1 MPQRPRILLLIPH
14 LGGGGAEKV
23 VALLAQGL
31 PAEKYQIHLGLVTQ
45 SHIESADM
53 PPCVTVYPLGASRVR
68 FATARLIKLIW
79 RIRPDVV
86 LSGIAHLNFL
96 VLLLKPLLP
105 RGTRLVIRQSGT
117 ASRSLSYDRPPPYTR
132 FLYRFL
138 YRHADEV
145 VCSTKAMAQDLVAV
159 AGIDEKLITVL
170 PNPLDGKNIEAAL
183 GTQPRWNSPGPNL
196 LAIGRLSRE
205 KGFDLLIEAM
215 KSVAQQYPTVRLTI
229 LGTGPEEANLKAQCR
244 KLDLDRFV
252 AFAGYEKLPYS
263 YYPGTTLYVLPSRH
277 EGMPNALLE
286 AVSAG
291 LPVVAT
297 PASGG
302 IVELLHN
309 HPQAWVVPGI
319 SSAALAAT
327 VVQAL
332 DHLVPH
338 S

>member
-1 MPQRPRILLLIPH
+1 MPQRPKILLLIPH

-23 VALLAQGL
+23 VALLSQGL
-31 PAEKYQIHLGLVTQ
+31 PAGKYDIHLGLVTQ
-45 SHIESADM
+45 SHIEPADM
-53 PPCVTVYPLGASRVR
+53 PPSVTVYPLGASRVR
-68 FATARLIKLIW
+68 FAAAKLIKLIW
-79 RIRPDVV
+79 RVGPDVV

-105 RGTRLVIRQSGT
+105 HGVRLVIRQSGT
-117 ASRSLSYDRPPPYTR
+117 ASRSLSYDRLPPYTR

-145 VCSTKAMAQDLVAV
+145 ICPTEAMAQDLAAV
-159 AGIDEKLITVL
+159 AGIDEKLIAVL
-170 PNPLDGKNIEAAL
+170 PNPLDGKHIEAAL
-183 GTQPRWNSPGPNL
+183 GAQSRWNSPGPNL

-215 KSVAQQYPTVRLTI
+215 KSIAQQFPAVRLTI
-229 LGTGPEEANLKAQCR
+229 LGTGPEEAPLKARCR
-244 KLDLDRFV
+244 ELELDRFV

-263 YYPGTTLYVLPSRH
+263 YYPGTTLFVLPSRH

-309 HPQAWVVPGI
+309 RPQAWLAPGI
-319 SSAALAAT
+319 SSAALSAT

-332 DHLVPH
+332 GQIAPH